1 MVNVQLICVGLVQA
15 EGLEQFFSSSLLLEL
30 SSSQSSLS
38 KHLSFSF
45 PPDLVMGSEKA
56 SVTVVG
62 MSTGKKKNQVT

>member
-1 MVNVQLICVGLVQA
+1 MGFVQA

-38 KHLSFSF
+38 KHLSFRF
-45 PPDLVMGSEKA
+45 PPDLVMGSERA

-62 MSTGKKKNQVT
+62 MSTEKKNLIA